1 MSIQPIRYSI
11 AEWVANA
18 ARDAG
23 DAFAVSAAY
32 RCIQAWR
39 LGRKAPAG
47 DWAFVREIYEE
58 MRE

>member
-23 DAFAVSAAY
+23 DVFVVSAAY

-47 DWAFVREIYEE
+47 DWALVREIYEE
-58 MRE
+58 MRS